1 MTLTAILNLAPS
13 SSSFLL
19 RLGADTL
26 CALLL
31 GYALYFRRYRRHD
44 LAFVY
49 VAFNL
54 GVYAALSVIKGGGI
68 SLAVGFGLFGIL
80 SIIRLR
86 SETFD
91 NVEIGYFFVSLVLAL
106 VNGLGEEPW
115 AAATL
120 DVLLLGWM
128 LVGSLTTQR
137 TNLQSQTVTLD
148 RVFGDDAALRHHLEE
163 LLGAEI
169 LAATILEADYVRDTT
184 KVFVRYRRPA
194 EAT

>member
-1 MTLTAILNLAPS
+1 MMLAAVLHLAPS

-19 RLGADTL
+19 RLGANTL
-26 CALLL
+26 CALVL

-54 GVYAALSVIKGGGI
+54 GVYAALSVIRGAGI
-68 SLAVGFGLFGIL
+68 TAAVGFGLFGIL

-91 NVEIGYFFVSLVLAL
+91 NGEIGYFFVSLVLAL
-106 VNGLGEEPW
+106 VNGLGEKPW
-115 AAATL
+115 AVATL
-120 DVLLLGWM
+120 DVLLLGCV
-128 LVGSLTTQR
+128 LLGDLTRQR
-137 TNLQSQTVTLD
+137 TNVKSQTVTLD
-148 RVFGDDAALRHHLEE
+148 RVFGDDAALRHHLEL

-184 KVFVRYRRPA
+184 TVSVRYRRPPA
-194 EAT
+194 AT